1 MCGRDCSTAFSTTRT
16 CQNRATHSR
25 RLLTSLI
32 TSWPASKRVSR
43 EVKMRIRVSRISAVM
58 TLMLTLHLA
67 AHSEDKNEHGRWVSA
82 WSTAMHTPLP
92 FPGLPPPPIFENQTI
107 RMVIRPTIGGE
118 RVRIGLSNIYGTA
131 PLEVGSA
138 HIALLDHGSTIS
150 TESDHPLTFGG
161 QPTVSIPPGA
171 PIL

>member
-1 MCGRDCSTAFSTTRT
+1 M
-16 CQNRATHSR
+16 
-25 RLLTSLI
+25 
-32 TSWPASKRVSR
+32 
-43 EVKMRIRVSRISAVM
+43 
-58 TLMLTLHLA
+58 
-67 AHSEDKNEHGRWVSA
+67 
-82 WSTAMHTPLP
+82 
-92 FPGLPPPPIFENQTI
+92 FENQTI

-138 HIALLDHGSTIS
+138 HIALLDHGSMIS

-171 PIL
+171 PILSDPVDMRLAPFAELAVSLYLPKKIPTSTVHFWAQHDTYISGPGDFTGKAGIPEATMKTS